1 MSATTN
7 FFQTQ
12 GNGAIWEQRLAL
24 ATVIRQQL
32 LIAGFMPIP
41 ANGKAAVLTGW
52 RNKTSTNP
60 DEIELWPKIYPYA
73 YNTGVVTAWT
83 PFFDIDLMDPE
94 AAGAVEEL
102 VRDRFGDRGMILVRF
117 GLSPK
122 RAIPFR
128 ITTKSFSKIQKV
140 FLPHGP
146 NPKADKLE
154 FLGDGQQVIVRGIHP
169 DTHKPYRW
177 HDNRYPGDIRRD
189 ELPEIGAQEAQ
200 ALFDDAVALVVRD
213 HGYRL
218 HDALKRTGGAAP
230 RSPRA
235 GFPLLEGFVP
245 DGNRNVDLTRVA
257 GLLFYRGIRLP
268 YVRLIL
274 HSLNQTQCQ
283 PPKEQSVVDTIVDSI
298 ARREEKHRGR
308 RWQPNH

>member
-1 MSATTN
+1 LSGTTN
-7 FFQTQ
+7 IFQTQ

-24 ATVIRQQL
+24 ATAIRQQL

-41 ANGKAAVLTGW
+41 VHGKAAAPTGW
-52 RNKTSTNP
+52 TQKTSTNP
-60 DEIELWPKIYPYA
+60 DEIELWNKLYPYA
-73 YNTGVVTAWT
+73 YNTGILTAWT
-83 PFFDIDLMDPE
+83 PFFDIDLLDLE
-94 AAGAVEEL
+94 AANAVEEL
-102 VRDRFGDRGMILVRF
+102 VRNRFGDRGEILVRF

-122 RAIPFR
+122 RALPFR
-128 ITTKSFSKIQKV
+128 TAKPFSKIQKV
-140 FLPHGP
+140 FLPRGS

-154 FLGDGQQVIVRGIHP
+154 FLGNRQQVVVRGIHP
-169 DTHKPYRW
+169 DTHKAYRW

-189 ELPEIGAQEAQ
+189 ELPEISEQEAQ

-218 HDALKRTGGAAP
+218 RDGLKRTGGAAR
-230 RSPRA
+230 RSSRP

-283 PPKEQSVVDTIVDSI
+283 PPKERSVVDTIVDSI

-308 RWQPNH
+308 RWQPKY

>member
-1 MSATTN
+1 MD
-7 FFQTQ
+7 
-12 GNGAIWEQRLAL
+12 
-24 ATVIRQQL
+24 
-32 LIAGFMPIP
+32 
-41 ANGKAAVLTGW
+41 AVL
-52 RNKTSTNP
+52 RYRS
-60 DEIELWPKIYPYA
+60 EES
-73 YNTGVVTAWT
+73 
-83 PFFDIDLMDPE
+83 E
-94 AAGAVEEL
+94 AADAVEDL
-102 VRDRFGDRGMILVRF
+102 VRDRFGERGEILVRF

-128 ITTKSFSKIQKV
+128 TAKPFSKIHKA
-140 FLPHGP
+140 FLPRGS

-177 HDNRYPGDIRRD
+177 HGNRYAGGVHRD
-189 ELPEIGAQEAQ
+189 ELPEISEQEAQ
-200 ALFDDAVALVVRD
+200 TLFDDAVALVVRD
-213 HGYRL
+213 HGYHL
-218 HDALKRTGGAAP
+218 SDALKRTDGATR

-235 GFPLLEGFVP
+235 GFPLLEGVVP

-268 YVRLIL
+268 YARLIL

-283 PPKEQSVVDTIVDSI
+283 PPKERSVVDTIVDSI